1 MIYIDIDET
10 ICITPGDAHTAR
22 NYANAKPLL
31 KNIEKCNKLY
41 EDGNTI
47 VYWTARGTGS
57 GIDWQKVT
65 EDQFTFWGV
74 KHHELRFGKPAYD
87 IFIDDKNFNA
97 DNFFQASAEQLIEVL
112 EEE

>member
-1 MIYIDIDET
+1 MVIYIDIDET

-47 VYWTARGTGS
+47 VYWTARGCTT
-57 GIDWQKVT
+57 GIDWFNTT
-65 EDQFTFWGV
+65 EKQLKEWNV
-74 KHHELRFGKPAYD
+74 KYHDLKLNKPFYD
-87 IFIDDKNFNA
+87 LFIDDKAINSEE
-97 DNFFQASAEQLIEVL
+97 FFKKEEVNT
-112 EEE
+112 